1 MFNKYI
7 IIAVSIV
14 GVLLI
19 LRFFVCN
26 FFYKCTLLNEILKE
40 QLSDKSWRYSQSRTY
55 LLLSILCYY
64 ITLGIMTGK
73 ALRPNMSVDT
83 KTLEMI
89 VDALQWAILL
99 FAGYSFGNKGLEM
112 IKLVM
117 GYKKGGTNGND
128 SENKAKEQIPA
139 GQQQVNTPP
148 VEGQNLQQ

>member
-7 IIAVSIV
+7 IIAASIV

-19 LRFFVCN
+19 LRFFVCK
-26 FFYKCTLLNEILKE
+26 FFYKCILLNEILKE
-40 QLSDKSWRYSQSRTY
+40 QLPDKSWRYSQSRTY

-64 ITLGIMTGK
+64 VTLGIMTGK

-89 VDALQWAILL
+89 VDALQWSILL

-112 IKLVM
+112 IKLIM
-117 GYKKGGTNGND
+117 GYKKGGANGNE
-128 SENKAKEQIPA
+128 SESKTKEQAPV

-148 VEGQNLQQ
+148 VEGQNIQQ